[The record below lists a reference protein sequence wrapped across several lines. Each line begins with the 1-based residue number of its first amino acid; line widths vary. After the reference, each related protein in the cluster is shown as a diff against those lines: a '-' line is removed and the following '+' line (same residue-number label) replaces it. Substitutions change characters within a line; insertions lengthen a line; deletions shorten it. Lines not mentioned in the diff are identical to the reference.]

1 MDATVLIGG
10 MTAVLGALAG
20 VVKLVLDAQKAT
32 EERHIEAN
40 ARQEERFEKFIGNH
54 MSLNTRAMERVAD
67 RLENIERKVD
77 R

>member
-32 EERHIEAN
+32 EERHIAAN
-40 ARQEERFEKFIGNH
+40 ASQEERFEKFIGNH
-54 MSLNTRAMERVAD
+54 MSLNTRALERVAD